1 VKKCLARCALGL
13 ASLFAFAS
21 LQSCGNSTATAP
33 AGKADRIH
41 ITPAQLPLGATINGI
56 TNAPWLQ
63 LEVFQM
69 AVPAGGV
76 SRSDDF
82 WKHVEEQR
90 LDPAT
95 YDLLLKNGVRVGVAP
110 NDDWDYFREILKS
123 NHALT
128 TSGVATANGGG
139 TVELSMKKSVPVED
153 IFYLDDI
160 GCLHG
165 RTYEH
170 CENLL
175 GISFWPEPRH
185 PGEVRLA
192 VSPTVR
198 SLRTY
203 LKYSVLNNES
213 EIEEVRPEYLY
224 DLNLRVVIPPDSFL
238 VIAPSR
244 DSKWSTTLG
253 NTFFHVDGKAEQLE
267 QVLVLAPHIVSRIG
281 PTASARQ
288 TFN

>member
-1 VKKCLARCALGL
+1 MVKHWLSGCTVGI
-13 ASLFAFAS
+13 ASLFAVALLESCAGPAAS
-21 LQSCGNSTATAP
+21 SGKSAHAP
-33 AGKADRIH
+33 
-41 ITPAQLPLGATINGI
+41 PPPQLLMGETVNGV
-56 TNAPWLQ
+56 TRLPWLQ

-69 AVPAGGV
+69 SLPAGAI
-76 SRSDDF
+76 SRNDDF

-110 NDDWDYFREILKS
+110 NDDWEYFREILEA
-123 NHALT
+123 NHAQT

-160 GCLHG
+160 GELHG

-175 GISFWPEPRH
+175 GITFWPEPRH

-192 VSPTVR
+192 VSPTIR
-198 SLRTY
+198 SLRAY
-203 LKYSVLNNES
+203 FQFSSRDNELAD
-213 EIEEVRPEYLY
+213 IHEVRPEYLY
-224 DLNLRVVIPPDSFL
+224 DLNMRVVIPPDSFM

-253 NTFFHVDGKAEQLE
+253 NTFFHIDGQAEQLE
-267 QVLVLAPHIVSRIG
+267 QVLILAPHVGSRIG
-281 PTASARQ
+281 PTAAAR
-288 TFN
+288 